1 MTAGMA
7 ESGLGR
13 QKIISTSFTML
24 SFSPT
29 MREGGADFTLANSKC
44 ITSVDERLQRQH
56 GESRDRIIE
65 NTE

>member
-1 MTAGMA
+1 MA
-7 ESGLGR
+7 ERDLGR
-13 QKIISTSFTML
+13 LKRLLTAFTML